1 LLTNTI
7 LILNGK
13 GGVGKTSLTA
23 NLAGLAARSGWPTL
37 AVDLD
42 RQGNLQRD
50 LGYASDGGR
59 SLVAAAFGRGSVEV
73 IREVRPGL
81 DVIAGGRVL
90 DELVAQMQ
98 VGLMNSKVSVLKAI
112 EKALEPLA
120 SNYDVVL
127 LDSGP
132 GEPTIQAG
140 AVRASHFVLIP
151 TRTDDAS
158 LDGLDPVAQIVTEQL
173 ESNPAVRILGVAVM
187 FVPANG
193 TAILE
198 TARSKIKELIG
209 PELLFDNFVRSAP
222 AIGDACRAKGQLA
235 YEYEEDA
242 AGAEKWWKARREG
255 RKTKGFSAAASNL
268 AGDYEALGQEVF
280 ARYLDLLKNE
290 PVGGP
295 V

>member
-1 LLTNTI
+1 MLTNTI

-59 SLVAAAFGRGSVEV
+59 SLVAAALGRGSVEV

-112 EKALEPLA
+112 EKALEPA
-120 SNYDVVL
+120 TTTWSCWTV
-127 LDSGP
+127 
-132 GEPTIQAG
+132 
-140 AVRASHFVLIP
+140 
-151 TRTDDAS
+151 
-158 LDGLDPVAQIVTEQL
+158 
-173 ESNPAVRILGVAVM
+173 
-187 FVPANG
+187 
-193 TAILE
+193 
-198 TARSKIKELIG
+198 
-209 PELLFDNFVRSAP
+209 
-222 AIGDACRAKGQLA
+222 
-235 YEYEEDA
+235 
-242 AGAEKWWKARREG
+242 
-255 RKTKGFSAAASNL
+255 
-268 AGDYEALGQEVF
+268 GQENRRSRPE
-280 ARYLDLLKNE
+280 RYEQATLSSSR
-290 PVGGP
+290 PGP
-295 V
+295 TTPPWTGSTLSPRY